1 MWLPGMKVRDEKGH
15 PVGLL
20 AFQLFG
26 VRFLIVNIKSP
37 ACGGFLCDDMGLGK
51 TIQGLAV
58 GQILHNHSQ
67 LSYLLMEAIPNPDG
81 TRTNKRSIMHLC
93 GEQWSV
99 ASATHTH
106 LSITF
111 IEGVSDRLNARQCV

>member
-1 MWLPGMKVRDEKGH
+1 MKVRDEKGR

-37 ACGGFLCDDMGLGK
+37 ACSGFLCDDMGLGK

-58 GQILHNHSQ
+58 GQILHNYSQ
-67 LSYLLMEAIPNPDG
+67 LSYLLMEAIPHP
-81 TRTNKRSIMHLC
+81 TEHEPTSAASRI
-93 GEQWSV
+93 SV
-99 ASATHTH
+99 
-106 LSITF
+106 
-111 IEGVSDRLNARQCV
+111 VSNGP

>member
-51 TIQGLAV
+51 TTRGLAV
-58 GQILHNHSQ
+58 GQILHNLSQ
-67 LSYLLMEAIPNPDG
+67 LSYLLTEAIP
-81 TRTNKRSIMHLC
+81 RTVSHSWSACPMHLFESLVV
-93 GEQWSV
+93 G
-99 ASATHTH
+99 
-106 LSITF
+106 
-111 IEGVSDRLNARQCV
+111 G